1 MKILLVEPSYK
12 SSILPFSLQKFA
24 TYYMNKG
31 HEVRFTH
38 HPFQQASLVDDTRY
52 DKILI
57 TSVFTYYGKL
67 TLDTINFIQRQFPKA
82 RIKVGGIFP
91 SLMPEVV
98 EKHTGIKPWIG
109 LYPKI
114 DNELPDFSIFPKVKY
129 GYVVTSRGCIHK
141 CEFCAVKT
149 LEPKFSLVDNWK
161 AQVKHIYEN
170 GIRILNIQDNN
181 FLATPKSHQRQ
192 VIEFLSQYKD
202 LKIDFNQALEAK
214 LFRPFHAELFKKIN
228 IPNLRFAFDG
238 IHEDG
243 YFQEAVKIARRSG
256 RNQRITAYVLYNF
269 DDTPEDFWYRI
280 TEAFKLQCSI
290 HPMKYA
296 PINQMSRR
304 YIGKHWS
311 KEKITGTKKIFLRIS
326 NVGSSKEYSRKEV
339 KEKRFMQSD
348 HFGSSPEEFIN
359 LITTKSK
366 LSVKFFAEV
375 RRNEHIINSGL
386 GLIDKEKA
394 LVTKSRER
402 AIETGNLENNKNY
415 NLVKGDYQSNVRRG
429 K

>member
-24 TYYMNKG
+24 IYYMNKG

-238 IHEDG
+238 MHEDG
-243 YFQEAVKIARRSG
+243 YFQEAVKIARRS
-256 RNQRITAYVLYNF
+256 NKKQAITAYILYNF
-269 DDTPEDFWYRI
+269 NDTPEDLWYRL
-280 TEAFKLQCSI
+280 TQAFSLRCII
-290 HPMKYA
+290 HLMKYA

-304 YIGKHWS
+304 YIGEHWS
-311 KEKITGTKKIFLRIS
+311 KEKIDGLHEICSKISFVVNAIKY
-326 NVGSSKEYSRKEV
+326 NAKDV
-339 KEKRFMQSD
+339 KEKRFMKSD
-348 HFGSSPEEFIN
+348 QFGSSPEEFVK
-359 LITTKSK
+359 LITTKKK
-366 LSVKFFAEV
+366 LSGSFFAEV
-375 RRNEHIINSGL
+375 RRNAHVLNSGL
-386 GLIDKEKA
+386 GIIDNKDKEA
-394 LVTKSRER
+394 VIKSRER
-402 AIETGNLENNKNY
+402 AIETGYLNEKKWYNK
-415 NLVKGDYQSNVRRG
+415 VKGDYGGQNE
-429 K
+429 